1 MYDHLHGQ
9 SNPSQ
14 LRRLIF
20 KIFSISTIFP
30 LFLLRRTSAFVPR
43 STCASRFTKDF
54 GMMTSTASLTTSL
67 YAENTLASFL
77 AYIPTSVKLSSDS
90 KYHISIGNEAGD
102 ADSILSSLS
111 LSYVNSLSKKDTC
124 NSADEITSLPL
135 VSINRNDLSLR
146 RDVMIILEMAGID
159 AEALIF
165 LDDEIFQTVAK
176 DDSIRKQITLV
187 DHNKLRYDLWSL
199 KNDVVEILD
208 HHQDEG
214 EHESVE
220 GKVRNIAFDGKI
232 ALVGSTCT
240 LITERLMELENTSKV
255 DAGLGL
261 VLLSVILLDT
271 MNMSEEAGK
280 GTARDQLAVDFLMRF
295 TIWDALEIN
304 DETAQQIYNNSEN
317 KSGPP
322 CRSSLYEYLRDS
334 KFDVKFWN
342 SMSVINALRIDYK
355 RFEPSSENASVFGL
369 SSVLLDMSDLM
380 SKKSFYD
387 DAIAYMAEAGIGL
400 LGVLTM
406 VIVDDKPQR
415 ELLLVGEE
423 NRVDS
428 MTQFLLHSDAA
439 SFLEMSRANDDVTI
453 GGGMIATELK
463 QGNPKGSRKQVA
475 PVMLMHVGDKK

>member
-1 MYDHLHGQ
+1 
-9 SNPSQ
+9 
-14 LRRLIF
+14 
-20 KIFSISTIFP
+20 
-30 LFLLRRTSAFVPR
+30 
-43 STCASRFTKDF
+43 
-54 GMMTSTASLTTSL
+54 MTSIASLTGATSL

-146 RDVMIILEMAGID
+146 RDVLIILEMAGID
-159 AEALIF
+159 AKELIF

-187 DHNKLRYDLWSL
+187 DHNKLRYDLRSL

-208 HHQDEG
+208 HHKDEG
-214 EHESVE
+214 DCESVE
-220 GKVRNIAFDGKI
+220 GKVRNIAFDGNT

-240 LITERLMELENTSKV
+240 LITERLMELENNSKV
-255 DAGLGL
+255 DTGLGL
-261 VLLSVILLDT
+261 VLLAVILLDT
-271 MNMSEEAGK
+271 MNMSKEAGK
-280 GTARDQLAVDFLMRF
+280 GSARDQVAVDFLMRF
-295 TIWDALEIN
+295 TNWDALEIC
-304 DETAQQIYNNSEN
+304 DETAQKIYNNSEN

-322 CRSSLYEYLRDS
+322 CRSRLYEYLRDS
-334 KFDVKFWN
+334 KFDVEFWK
-342 SMSVINALRIDYK
+342 SMGPRDALRIDYK

-439 SFLEMSRANDDVTI
+439 SFLELSRANDDVTI
-453 GGGMIATELK
+453 GGEMIATELK
-463 QGNPKGSRKQVA
+463 QGNPKGSRKQLA
-475 PVMLMHVGDKK
+475 PVMLMHGGDKK